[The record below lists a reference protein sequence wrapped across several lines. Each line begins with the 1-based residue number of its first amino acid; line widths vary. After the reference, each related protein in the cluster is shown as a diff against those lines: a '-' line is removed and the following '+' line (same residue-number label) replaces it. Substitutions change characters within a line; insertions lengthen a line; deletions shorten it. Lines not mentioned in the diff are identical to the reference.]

1 MTDLLIR
8 KISPG
13 LKRRLKDEAKKSGH
27 SLSEEA
33 RLRIERG
40 FASARPPLKMG
51 TFLFSLV
58 EDRDRGHDLMFER
71 NDLVSPPPKFE

>member
-8 KISPG
+8 KIAPG
-13 LKRRLKDEAKKSGH
+13 LKRRLQAEAKKSGH
-27 SLSEEA
+27 SLSKEA
-33 RLRIERG
+33 TLRIERG
-40 FASARPPLKMG
+40 FAAPRPPLKMG

-58 EDRDRGHDLMFER
+58 EDRDRGDDLMFER

>member
-8 KISPG
+8 KIAPG
-13 LKRRLKDEAKKSGH
+13 LKRRLQQQAKKGGR
-27 SLSEEA
+27 SLSKEA
-33 RLRIERG
+33 TLRIERS
-40 FASARPPLKMG
+40 FANPRPPLKMG

-71 NDLVSPPPKFE
+71 NDRVSPPPKFE

>member
-8 KISPG
+8 KITPG
-13 LKRRLKDEAKKSGH
+13 LKRRLREEAKKKGH
-27 SLSEEA
+27 SLSKEA
-33 RLRIERG
+33 TLRIERG
-40 FASARPPLKMG
+40 FASPRSPVKMG